1 MSKDTELA
9 ILDNTT
15 DKLMRLWSDST
26 NLKEIKSLYAPKAT
40 DLEFRAFVEMGKATA
55 LNPFLR
61 EIWLVKYSPTD
72 PAQIFIGRDGYRKL
86 LARTNGYEG
95 HIVDAVY
102 SNDEFHVDLIN
113 AQVKHVPNLKE
124 RGRLLGAYCIV
135 YMKGLR
141 IPAYSFAELTE
152 YDLGRSLWKTH
163 KATMIKKVAEAQT
176 TRMAV
181 QSCSGTYS
189 PDEMPEHLL
198 HDQSN
203 KADGLNRTY
212 NLYEAQTVDE
222 ETGEIKAPHDMGKLE
237 SPVEP
242 ELAESQKNNA
252 PYTFDELKEKMGNS
266 QKIQDLN
273 DLAAVIAHLEIDKEQ
288 RDELA
293 KVYRDK
299 LKELK
304 KSEQA

>member
-9 ILDNTT
+9 ILENTS
-15 DKLMRLWSDST
+15 DKIMKLWSDPL
-26 NLKEIKSLYAPKAT
+26 NLKEIKLLYAPKGT

-61 EIWLVKYSPTD
+61 EIWLVKYSPSD

-86 LARTNGYEG
+86 LARTTGYEG

-113 AQVKHVPNLKE
+113 AQVKHIPNLKE

-141 IPAYSFAELTE
+141 IPAYSFAELPE

-198 HDQSN
+198 RDQSN
-203 KADGLNRTY
+203 KADELNQTY
-212 NLYEAQTVDE
+212 NLYEGQTIDE
-222 ETGEIKAPHDMGKLE
+222 QTGEIKEQMAELAAPA
-237 SPVEP
+237 EP
-242 ELAESQKNNA
+242 EIPEVPKNDC
-252 PYTFDELKEKMGNS
+252 PYTFEELKEKMGVSLN
-266 QKIQDLN
+266 IQSLN
-273 DLAAVIAHLEIDKEQ
+273 DLAAVISQLGITKEQ
-288 RDELA
+288 REDLS
-293 KVYRDK
+293 KIYREK
-299 LKELK
+299 MKELK
-304 KSEQA
+304 KSE

>member
-1 MSKDTELA
+1 MK
-9 ILDNTT
+9 
-15 DKLMRLWSDST
+15 LWSDKTRLS
-26 NLKEIKSLYAPKAT
+26 EIKSLYAPKAS

-86 LARTNGYEG
+86 LSRTQGYEG

-113 AQVKHVPNLKE
+113 GHVKHLPNLKD
-124 RGRLLGAYCIV
+124 RGRLLGAYCIA

-141 IPAYSFAELTE
+141 IPAYTFVDLSE
-152 YDLGRSLWKTH
+152 YDLQRSLWKTH

-181 QSCSGTYS
+181 QVCSGTYS

-198 HDQSN
+198 RDSSN
-203 KADGLNRTY
+203 KADDLNRNY
-212 NLYEAQTVDE
+212 NLYEGQTIDQN
-222 ETGEIKAPHDMGKLE
+222 TGEIQPSLDHHIAEKQPEPAAPEIPQAPQTDC
-237 SPVEP
+237 
-242 ELAESQKNNA
+242 
-252 PYTFDELKEKMGNS
+252 PYTFDELKASMLKATN
-266 QKIQDLN
+266 IQDLN
-273 DLAAVIAHLEIDKEQ
+273 DLAAVISHLTISKEQ

-293 KVYRDK
+293 KIYKDK
-299 LKELK
+299 MKELK
-304 KSEQA
+304 KSE

>member
-1 MSKDTELA
+1 MSENELA
-9 ILDNTT
+9 ILDNTS
-15 DKLMRLWSDST
+15 DSLMKLWSDKSR
-26 NLKEIKSLYAPKAT
+26 LSEIKSLYAPKAT

-86 LARTNGYEG
+86 LSRTNGYEG

-113 AQVKHVPNLKE
+113 GHVKHLPNLKD
-124 RGRLLGAYCIV
+124 RGRLLGAYCIA

-141 IPAYSFAELTE
+141 IPAYTFVDLSE
-152 YDLGRSLWKTH
+152 YDLQRSLWKTH

-181 QSCSGTYS
+181 QVCSGTYS

-198 HDQSN
+198 RDQSN
-203 KADGLNRTY
+203 KADDLNHTY
-212 NLYEAQTVDE
+212 NLYQGQTVDQQ
-222 ETGEIKAPHDMGKLE
+222 TGEIKVTLE
-237 SPVEP
+237 HITPIEP
-242 ELAESQKNNA
+242 EIPQAPQNDC
-252 PYTFDELKEKMGNS
+252 PYTFDELKASMGIATDL
-266 QKIQDLN
+266 QTLN
-273 DLAAVIAHLEIDKEQ
+273 DLAAVISHLTISKEQ

-293 KVYRDK
+293 KIYKDK
-299 LKELK
+299 MKELK
-304 KSEQA
+304 KAE

>member
-9 ILDNTT
+9 ILDNST
-15 DKLMRLWSDST
+15 DKLMKLWSDSN

-113 AQVKHVPNLKE
+113 AQVKHVPNLKD
-124 RGRLLGAYCIV
+124 RGKLLGAYCIV

-141 IPAYSFAELTE
+141 IPAYSFAELSE
-152 YDLGRSLWKTH
+152 YDLQRSLWKTH

-189 PDEMPEHLL
+189 PEEMPEHLL
-198 HDQSN
+198 RDQTN
-203 KADGLNRTY
+203 KADNLNQAY
-212 NLYEAQTVDE
+212 NLYQPQTIDA
-222 ETGEIKAPHDMGKLE
+222 ETGEIQQVTLEHTSPTEIDFPQAPQNDC
-237 SPVEP
+237 
-242 ELAESQKNNA
+242 
-252 PYTFDELKEKMGNS
+252 PYTFDELKASMGTATDT
-266 QKIQDLN
+266 QTLN
-273 DLAAVIAHLEIDKEQ
+273 DLAAVITHLTISKEE

-293 KVYRDK
+293 KIYRDK
-299 LKELK
+299 MKALK
-304 KSEQA
+304 KAE